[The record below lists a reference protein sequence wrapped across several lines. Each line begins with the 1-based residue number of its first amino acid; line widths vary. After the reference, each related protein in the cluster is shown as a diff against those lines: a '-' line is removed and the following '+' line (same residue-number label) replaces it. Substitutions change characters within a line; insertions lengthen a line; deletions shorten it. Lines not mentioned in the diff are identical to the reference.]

1 MTMRKL
7 ILPVV
12 IILLIGGGAFFLF
25 GSGVTGSFGQAAT
38 PTPLPAAAATAGVTA
53 DGKVL
58 PAADVTLA
66 FERAGT
72 VAEILVAEGDVVQA
86 GQPLARL
93 DTRALELKLA
103 QAQVNLEKA
112 KARYNQVAAGAAPE
126 AIAAAEAAVSQAR
139 AGEAQAAAGVSPQ
152 DLAAAQAQLA
162 EARAALAQL
171 LDGPKGT
178 EVTQAQAGLDQAR
191 ANLSAQRDALS
202 AIKTNLELELQQAA
216 NVLRDRQA
224 DYSDIYWDNRELE
237 AELDKYGQDLP
248 QARIDL
254 EAAALRAVEN
264 AETNLKQLQISFE
277 QARQAEIEGV
287 AIAEARVR
295 DAQARLEQLLAA
307 PDNDRVAAARAKVA
321 AAEANLAKLRGPLR
335 SSQLGVAAASV
346 AQAQAQRDQVAAG
359 PREVDLTVARV
370 EVEAAEVAVD
380 QARYDLDQATL
391 LAPFAGTV
399 AQVNLDVGALA
410 GPEKP
415 AFVLADLSSWQVETE
430 DLTELDVVKLRPG
443 DAVTVTFDALP
454 ELTLPGHVLRIK
466 PIGANRQGDIVY
478 TVVVGLDESDPRLL
492 WNMTAVVSK
501 EG

>member
-1 MTMRKL
+1 MRKL

-12 IILLIGGGAFFLF
+12 ILLLIGGGAFFLF
-25 GSGVTGSFGQAAT
+25 GSGAIGGLGQGAA
-38 PTPLPAAAATAGVTA
+38 PTPPPAAAAAPIGVTA

-72 VAEILVAEGDVVQA
+72 VVEILVAEGDSVQA

-93 DTRALELKLA
+93 DARALELKLA
-103 QAQVNLEKA
+103 QAQVNVEKA
-112 KARYNQVAAGAAPE
+112 RARYNQVAAGASPE
-126 AIAAAEAAVSQAR
+126 TIAAAEAAVSQAR
-139 AGEAQAAAGVSPQ
+139 AGETQAAAGVSPQ
-152 DLAAAQAQLA
+152 DLAAAQAQVA

-178 EVTQAQAGLDQAR
+178 EVTQAQAGLDQAQ

-202 AIKTNLELELQQAA
+202 AIKTNLELEIQQAA

-224 DYSDIYWDNRELE
+224 DYNDIYWDNRELE
-237 AELDKYGQDLP
+237 DQLDKFGKDLP
-248 QARIDL
+248 QERIDL
-254 EAAALRAVEN
+254 EEAALRAVEN
-264 AETNLKQLQISFE
+264 AEVHLQQLQVSFE

-287 AIAEARVR
+287 ASAEARVR
-295 DAQARLEQLLAA
+295 EAQAKLDQLLAA
-307 PDNDRVAAARAKVA
+307 PDSDRVAAARAKVA
-321 AAEANLAKLRGPLR
+321 AAEASLAKLRGPLR
-335 SSQLGVAAASV
+335 SSQLEVAAASV

-359 PREVDLTVARV
+359 PREVDLAVARV
-370 EVEAAEVAVD
+370 EVEAAEVAVE

-430 DLTELDVVKLRPG
+430 DLTELDVVRLRPG
-443 DAVTVTFDALP
+443 DAVAVTFDALP

-466 PIGANRQGDIVY
+466 PIGGSRQGDVVY
-478 TVVVGLDESDPRLL
+478 TVVVSLDESDPRLL